1 MCIHIPYIGKKLLMF
16 EERGAN
22 SSYNYGKD
30 KTQPRA
36 GISSNKV
43 NNPAPPNSPILKS
56 PLKP

>member
-1 MCIHIPYIGKKLLMF
+1 MLMF